1 MKAVFVV
8 DDSKIAK
15 ILIDPMRR
23 AILELLREKPM
34 TQTELANEL
43 GLTAAALNYHIN
55 MLKSKKLVNIVKRKV
70 GEHGIVQIYFSSC
83 AYLFVYDLKSL
94 PQDIARY
101 FYPIALERMRAVL
114 SVLMMYKSYDSSN
127 SQTLTILADIFSDY
141 IVAASLP
148 FINKD
153 VPFAKESIIFDIYVK
168 AVKNLIRSQLTKT
181 NKTN

>member
-8 DDSKIAK
+8 DDSNIAK

-34 TQTELANEL
+34 TQTEMANEL
-43 GLTAAALNYHIN
+43 GLTAASLNYHIN
-55 MLKSKKLVNIVKRKV
+55 MLKSKKLVSIAKRKV
-70 GEHGIVQIYFSSC
+70 GDHGIVQIYFSSC

-127 SQTLTILADIFSDY
+127 SQTLTVLADIFSDY

-148 FINKD
+148 YVNKE
-153 VPFAKESIIFDIYVK
+153 VPLAKESIIFDIYVK

-181 NKTN
+181 NKKN